1 VLLLLAFSTFL
12 FGLHWLVLLLCVAR
26 TRNER
31 IQCTVH
37 FAVGLVAFLMLG
49 GGGAYARSGTSTA
62 CSNNQSMSRECLW
75 EEQTPTYQGIYI
87 LHFVGG
93 AWILASVVV
102 DGLHMPGWF
111 YCIVRRTPMRSFYTS
126 NSPWPAY
133 TLVMIVLVT
142 VVNFTWTGWVQWSTH
157 PHLAGDVTI
166 NVLLAILLGECL
178 GAAVLAWL
186 GLSIWVRAIRTTG
199 TVAGSS
205 AG

>member
-1 VLLLLAFSTFL
+1 
-12 FGLHWLVLLLCVAR
+12 
-26 TRNER
+26 
-31 IQCTVH
+31 
-37 FAVGLVAFLMLG
+37 
-49 GGGAYARSGTSTA
+49 
-62 CSNNQSMSRECLW
+62 MSRECLW

>member
-1 VLLLLAFSTFL
+1 MDKVIAVPAAAERAAAEPTKVGRPLNQTSRCLTAVLLLLAFSTFL

-142 VVNFTWTGWVQWSTH
+142 VVNFTWTGCACV
-157 PHLAGDVTI
+157 V
-166 NVLLAILLGECL
+166 
-178 GAAVLAWL
+178 
-186 GLSIWVRAIRTTG
+186 
-199 TVAGSS
+199 
-205 AG
+205 